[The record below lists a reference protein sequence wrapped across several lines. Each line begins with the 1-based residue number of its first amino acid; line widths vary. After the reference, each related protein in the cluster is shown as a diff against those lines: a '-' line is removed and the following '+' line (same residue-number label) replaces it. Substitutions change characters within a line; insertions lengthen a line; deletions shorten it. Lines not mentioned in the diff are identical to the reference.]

1 MNRELLFTNSNRR
14 FITFIASISL
24 ISNHSLN
31 IICAI
36 SPSKFLITSEDNIH
50 LYRLNLNHYTKK
62 NNNNKI
68 YNLNHTKNKPKK
80 KKKWTR
86 SNYIS
91 TKNPMLTN
99 FFLIRWCSPH
109 IFMTPWANKIIF
121 WAQKFIF

>member
-68 YNLNHTKNKPKK
+68 YNLNHTKNKKQKK
-80 KKKWTR
+80 LTR

-99 FFLIRWCSPH
+99 FF
-109 IFMTPWANKIIF
+109 
-121 WAQKFIF
+121 